1 MDAAAE
7 GRMIPLYGFLE
18 GDSIG
23 LLVLAEESDT
33 AAELAD
39 KLQSAARI
47 RVPSV
52 AKVKVVYQG
61 AIVAANTT
69 VAQAQMG
76 ALDRFDVIRA
86 DGR

>member
-1 MDAAAE
+1 
-7 GRMIPLYGFLE
+7 MIPLYGFLQ

-23 LLVLAEESDT
+23 LLVLADEGDT
-33 AAELAD
+33 AAELAE

-47 RVPSV
+47 RVNAA

-61 AIVAANTT
+61 VIMTPQTT

-76 ALDRFDVIRA
+76 ALDRFDVIKT
-86 DGR
+86 DVP

>member
-1 MDAAAE
+1 
-7 GRMIPLYGFLE
+7 MIPLYGFLQ

-33 AAELAD
+33 AAELAE

-47 RVPSV
+47 RVSALPR
-52 AKVKVVYQG
+52 VKVVYQG
-61 AIVAANTT
+61 VIMTPQTT

-76 ALDRFDVIRA
+76 PLDRFDVIKA
-86 DGR
+86 DR

>member
-1 MDAAAE
+1 V
-7 GRMIPLYGFLE
+7 IPLYGFLQ

-33 AAELAD
+33 AADLAD
-39 KLQSAARI
+39 KLQSAARV
-47 RVPSV
+47 RVKPE

-61 AIVAANTT
+61 VIIGSHTT

-76 ALDRFDVIRA
+76 ALDRFDVIKAEAR
-86 DGR
+86 